1 MMLRRMM
8 MAGAAA
14 ITPPSDGVWPSPGA
28 LPVTAGLVARYAAE
42 SLVLSDGAPVASW
55 PDSSGNSLDLSQA
68 TSARQ
73 PAFRS
78 TGFNGRPAV
87 EFDGTDDA
95 MQRSFGTT
103 FPQPCTVVLLCSL
116 PPGGAVY
123 SDAYPWIDGASSS
136 GRLWMGHTTALGRG
150 GFWAGSSFISGD
162 TLTEGPHVYRAL
174 YSGASST
181 FAGDGQ
187 QQAAGNPGSNGI
199 SGITLGARWDL
210 LRNTKVLVNEVL
222 VYSRALTPLEIA
234 DVDRYALLKARQAPI
249 LTIGP
254 SLGPSNKYAYG
265 TLASNGCVYATPFQV
280 NNAAKIDPATGAVT
294 TFGSFGSGNNS
305 WIGMIAAPNG
315 HLYCIPGRYNGCL
328 KIDPATDTGTIIPV
342 AAYNEF
348 YGGAL
353 VGTKIYCAPFSQ
365 DRVLVIDTA
374 DDSSYTINGVTTT
387 TSDSNG
393 LWGWFTRSSVNGKL
407 YASPRAESSILVVDP
422 ATDALSYITTGIPAG
437 NRKYT
442 GGIEDQAGNIWLIP
456 RNAETILVIDPRTD
470 TVRQVGTLPAG
481 VDKWNGGT
489 RIGRYIFMYP
499 RQGRQVLRV
508 DTLTDQVDYLPAL
521 LNSASK
527 FVGSVDAGGAS
538 YLIPYAAQQVARIL
552 HSDLPA

>member
-1 MMLRRMM
+1 MLRRLLL
-8 MAGAAA
+8 AGAAP
-14 ITPPSDGVWPSPGA
+14 IIPPSPGIWPDPGP
-28 LPVTAGLVARYAAE
+28 LPVTSGLIARYAAE
-42 SLVLSDGAPVASW
+42 SLSLSDGAAVATW
-55 PDSSGNSLDLSQA
+55 PDSSGNARDLAQA
-68 TSARQ
+68 TGSRQ
-73 PAFRS
+73 PLFRA
-78 TGFNGRPAV
+78 TGIANRPAV
-87 EFDGTDDA
+87 EFDGSDDA
-95 MQRSFGTT
+95 MQRTFGTT

-116 PPGGAVY
+116 PSGGTTY
-123 SDAYPWIDGASSS
+123 GDAYPWIDGSAST
-136 GRLWMGHTTALGRG
+136 GRLWMGHTTTAGRG
-150 GFWAGSSFISGD
+150 GFWAGSSFINGD
-162 TLTEGPHVYRAL
+162 TLTEGAHVYRAL

-187 QQAAGNPGSNGI
+187 QQVSGNPGSNGI

-210 LRNTKVLVNEVL
+210 LRNTKVLINEVL
-222 VYSRALTPLEIA
+222 VYSRALTSLEVA
-234 DVDRYALLKARQAPI
+234 DLDRYLLLKADSGPVSPI
-249 LTIGP
+249 GQ
-254 SLGPSNKYAYG
+254 SLGASDKYAYG
-265 TLASNGCVYATPFQV
+265 ALASNGCVYGTPFQV
-280 NNAAKIDPATGAVT
+280 SNAMKLDPTTGAVT
-294 TFGSFGSGNNS
+294 TFGSFGGGNNS
-305 WIGMIAAPNG
+305 WIGMIATPNG
-315 HLYCIPGRYNGCL
+315 YLYCIPGRYNGCL
-328 KIDPATDTGTIIPV
+328 KVDPTTDTGIIIPV

-393 LWGWFTRSSVNGKL
+393 RWGWFTRSSVNGKL

-456 RNAETILVIDPRTD
+456 RNAETLLVIDPRTD

-508 DTLTDQVDYLPAL
+508 DTLTDQVDYLPTL

-552 HSDLPA
+552 HADLPS